1 MSELSA
7 AAAAALG
14 VPEAIVLRSAAA
26 RSTETGLTVDEV
38 LAAWAGGESAPTAAA
53 APAEA
58 APEAEAPPVGEAES
72 SPAVT
77 EEPAPAASQPE
88 VEIPAA
94 TGAPSLEPGA
104 ATTVSGRPPTLV
116 GRADNPMAVMVGAVA
131 LFVAV
136 FLVGLV
142 GPALPADSPGARSS
156 ELPFTAAAERG
167 HQVYASAGCASCH
180 TQLVRPVV
188 ADVGLGAVT
197 LNDSNQVLGTR
208 RFGPDLSDA
217 GSRLSA
223 SQIEAI
229 ITGFGDH
236 PALGLSQDDLDDL
249 TAYLLE
255 SKTSSETP
263 APAPPPSDE
272 APTTTVGNPAP

>member
-1 MSELSA
+1 MSDLSA

-26 RSTETGLTVDEV
+26 RSAETGLTVDEV
-38 LAAWAGGESAPTAAA
+38 LAAWAGGESAPTTAA
-53 APAEA
+53 APTET
-58 APEAEAPPVGEAES
+58 APEGNAPAASEAEP

-88 VEIPAA
+88 IEIPAA
-94 TGAPSLEPGA
+94 AGAPPLEPGA

-116 GRADNPMAVMVGAVA
+116 GRSDNPMAVMVGAVA

-142 GPALPADSPGARSS
+142 GPALPAESPGARSS
-156 ELPFTAAAERG
+156 EIPFTAAAERG
-167 HQVYASAGCASCH
+167 HQIYASAGCASCH

-223 SQIEAI
+223 SQIEAL
-229 ITGFGDH
+229 ITGTGNH
-236 PALGLSQDDLDDL
+236 PALSLSQDHLDDL

-255 SKTSSETP
+255 SKTSAETP
-263 APAPPPSDE
+263 APAAPPSDE
-272 APTTTVGNPAP
+272 APPTTVGNPAP